1 MTEQKPKQKLKPE
14 AKKWLK
20 LLGKIGIFALA
31 MVIIFQFVFG
41 FKYLRSNSMFP
52 ALRDGDFIISYKLET
67 AVKNDV
73 VLYKHD
79 DETKVGRIVATAG
92 DTVAF
97 STSGELLVN
106 GCVSTEEIF
115 YATTPATNSD
125 IEYPYTVPENSV
137 FILNDYRSSD
147 FNDSRT
153 YGAISLGDLQG
164 KAFFIFR
171 RRGF

>member
-1 MTEQKPKQKLKPE
+1 MEKRKLKPNT
-14 AKKWLK
+14 KKWLK
-20 LLGKIGIFALA
+20 LFGKIGFFILVIFL
-31 MVIIFQFVFG
+31 VTQYVFG
-41 FKYLRSNSMFP
+41 FYYLRSNAMFP
-52 ALRDGDFIISYKLET
+52 ALRDGDLIISYKLET

-73 VLYKHD
+73 VLYKT
-79 DETKVGRIVATAG
+79 DEGRKVGRIVATAG

-115 YATTPATNSD
+115 YATTEATNSD
-125 IEYPYTVPENSV
+125 ITYPYTVPENSV
-137 FILNDYRSSD
+137 FILNDYRSAD

-153 YGAISLGDLQG
+153 LGAISLDKLDG

>member
-1 MTEQKPKQKLKPE
+1 MILLKNKKLKPNT
-14 AKKWLK
+14 KKWLR
-20 LLGKIGIFALA
+20 LFGKIGFFILA
-31 MVIIFQFVFG
+31 VFLVTQYVFG
-41 FKYLRSNSMFP
+41 FYYLRSNSMFP
-52 ALRDGDFIISYKLET
+52 ALRDGDLIISYKLES

-73 VLYKHD
+73 VLYKVD
-79 DETKVGRIVATAG
+79 DTRKVGRIVATEG

-115 YATTPATNSD
+115 YATTEAPNSK
-125 IEYPYTVPENSV
+125 ITYPYTVPENSV
-137 FILNDYRSSD
+137 FILNDYRSAD

-153 YGAISLGDLQG
+153 YGAISLDDLDG
-164 KAFFIFR
+164 KAYFTFR